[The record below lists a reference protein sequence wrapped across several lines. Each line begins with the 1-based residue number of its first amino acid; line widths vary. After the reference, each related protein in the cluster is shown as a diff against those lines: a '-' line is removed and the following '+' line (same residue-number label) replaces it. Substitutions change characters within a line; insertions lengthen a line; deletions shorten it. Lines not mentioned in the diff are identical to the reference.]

1 MINEQLLS
9 KNGTATMK
17 LSRELLKYAIG
28 ERIPTITEFSKKIN
42 LARGTIQNAQKN
54 LINSKAIAIES
65 KGHMGSYL
73 VKKNNAILLEFAGIS
88 YIVGAMPLPYSRRY
102 EGLASGIIIS
112 AENQDKA
119 PVNLAYMRGAKSR
132 MDMVEN
138 GRYDFA
144 IVSKYAA
151 EKYISENE
159 TLQIVLSFGK
169 GSYTGKHVL
178 MLHDSRLSEV
188 KNGMKV
194 GIDESS
200 YDQLELTQIVC
211 KNKKVEYVPIEY
223 SRTIECVQSGNIDA
237 TVMNIDEVLDKKFP
251 IHYVEIQG
259 YSFDNTEAV
268 MVASREHTEI
278 AYLLREIIDTETVL
292 NIQKLIMEDKIIPR
306 Y

>member
-88 YIVGAMPLPYSRRY
+88 YIVGAMPLPYSKRY

-119 PVNLAYMRGAKSR
+119 PLNLAYMRGAKSR

-144 IVSKYAA
+144 IVSKFAA
-151 EKYISENE
+151 EKYISENQ

-200 YDQLELTQIVC
+200 YDQIELTQIVC

-223 SRTIECVQSGNIDA
+223 SRTIECVQSGDIDA

-268 MVASREHTEI
+268 IVASKEHTEI
-278 AYLLREIIDTETVL
+278 AYLLREIIDKEAVL

>member
-144 IVSKYAA
+144 IVSKFAA
-151 EKYISENE
+151 EKYISENK

-169 GSYTGKHVL
+169 ESYTGKHVL

-223 SRTIECVQSGNIDA
+223 SRTIECVQSGDIDA

-268 MVASREHTEI
+268 IVASREHTEI

>member
-1 MINEQLLS
+1 
-9 KNGTATMK
+9 
-17 LSRELLKYAIG
+17 
-28 ERIPTITEFSKKIN
+28 
-42 LARGTIQNAQKN
+42 
-54 LINSKAIAIES
+54 
-65 KGHMGSYL
+65 
-73 VKKNNAILLEFAGIS
+73 
-88 YIVGAMPLPYSRRY
+88 MPLPYSRRY

-144 IVSKYAA
+144 IVSKFAA
-151 EKYISENE
+151 EKYISESK

-223 SRTIECVQSGNIDA
+223 SRTIECVQSGDIDA

-268 MVASREHTEI
+268 IVASREHTEI

>member
-17 LSRELLKYAIG
+17 LSRKLLKYAIG

-42 LARGTIQNAQKN
+42 LARGTIQIAQKN

-65 KGHMGSYL
+65 KSHMGSYL

-88 YIVGAMPLPYSRRY
+88 YIVGAMPLPYSKRY

-119 PVNLAYMRGAKSR
+119 PLNLAYMRGAKSR

-138 GRYDFA
+138 GRYDVA
-144 IVSKYAA
+144 IVSKFAA
-151 EKYISENE
+151 EKYISENQ

-200 YDQLELTQIVC
+200 YDQIELTQIVC

-223 SRTIECVQSGNIDA
+223 SRTIECVQSGDIDA

-268 MVASREHTEI
+268 IVASKEHTEI
-278 AYLLREIIDTETVL
+278 AYLLREIIDKEAVL